1 MKKYREISC
10 IPLCPEIYVSLYL
23 QHLLESAQHF
33 SVIESAYY
41 SIKWAHSL
49 VGVNNPCDSE
59 VITYSVDATRRKLNR
74 PIKKKESV
82 TLDKLFA
89 KYNTVDRTLKDLRLL
104 TPRSLAYAVFVRY
117 NELCNIKAK
126 HIKMYDHYVD
136 IFVEKSKTDCYRKG
150 NHVIISRLDSLQCPV
165 KILSSY
171 LREAQI
177 ELASDMYIFR
187 PISFLAHLTRSEL
200 LPSLGVR
207 RPSVN
212 ISIFF

>member
-1 MKKYREISC
+1 VIDARAKSTVEKYAGEYKRFAKWTEKYREISC
-10 IPLCPEIYVSLYL
+10 ILPCREIYVGLYL
-23 QHLLESAQHF
+23 QNLMESAQHF

-41 SIKWAHSL
+41 RIKWAHSL

-59 VITYSVDATRRKLNR
+59 IIAYIVNAARRKLNR
-74 PIKKKESV
+74 SFKKNEPV
-82 TLDKLFA
+82 TSDIMIKLFT
-89 KYNTVDRTLKDLRLL
+89 KYNTVDRTLQDVRLL
-104 TPRSLAYAVFVRY
+104 TLCSLAYTVLLRY

-136 IFVEKSKTDCYRKG
+136 IVVKKTKTDCYWKG

-177 ELASDMYIFR
+177 DLASDMYIFR
-187 PISFLAHLTRSEL
+187 PIPF
-200 LPSLGVR
+200 
-207 RPSVN
+207 
-212 ISIFF
+212 

>member
-1 MKKYREISC
+1 
-10 IPLCPEIYVSLYL
+10 
-23 QHLLESAQHF
+23 
-33 SVIESAYY
+33 
-41 SIKWAHSL
+41 
-49 VGVNNPCDSE
+49 
-59 VITYSVDATRRKLNR
+59 
-74 PIKKKESV
+74 
-82 TLDKLFA
+82 
-89 KYNTVDRTLKDLRLL
+89 
-104 TPRSLAYAVFVRY
+104 
-117 NELCNIKAK
+117 
-126 HIKMYDHYVD
+126 
-136 IFVEKSKTDCYRKG
+136 VEKSKTDCYRKG

-212 ISIFF
+212 IAGGHIGFSIGPKSSKTWLAACNDHS